1 MATVPNASK
10 KTETEILVNLKQKLD
25 RSKWNQLR
33 LFFHIL
39 KIGDSSKIE
48 DMGDLLSSKRFLS
61 QKFNKDEVVPIL
73 HFMLARIE
81 VEGLDELNHLSIDAE
96 RKKSVAYPSVLVRI
110 CKDLDKLSYEDLK
123 HIVCDSLGIDAD
135 NIASRED
142 LMLKLHQRE
151 TIMSN
156 NVQFLIH
163 WLGQIGRNDIAEYV
177 SDYQMSVSAE
187 ESASGT

>member
-73 HFMLARIE
+73 HFMLARI
-81 VEGLDELNHLSIDAE
+81 GSG
-96 RKKSVAYPSVLVRI
+96 R
-110 CKDLDKLSYEDLK
+110 
-123 HIVCDSLGIDAD
+123 LGRA
-135 NIASRED
+135 
-142 LMLKLHQRE
+142 
-151 TIMSN
+151 
-156 NVQFLIH
+156 
-163 WLGQIGRNDIAEYV
+163 
-177 SDYQMSVSAE
+177 
-187 ESASGT
+187 